1 MAEVRVRFAPSPTG
15 YLHIGGARTALFNYL
30 FSKHNGGKFVLRI
43 EDTDTERT
51 IKDSAEKLME
61 AFRFLGLQWDE
72 GPIVGGPKGPYY
84 QSQRQDL
91 YRKYADQLVRA
102 GHAYKC
108 YCTPEELAAGR
119 ERAQAEHRAP
129 RYSGRCRDLTPE
141 QVAAFEAEGRKPAV
155 RFRVPDAGA
164 TVVHD
169 LIHGD
174 VTFRNEEIADFVIMK
189 SDGLPT
195 YNYACVIDDWQMA
208 LTHVIRA
215 DEHLSNTPKQMWIY
229 QALDIP
235 MPQFAHV
242 PMILAPDRSKLSKRH
257 GAQTVEEFRDKGY
270 LPEAILNY
278 IVLLGWTPA
287 DSTKEIMTLDE
298 MIAGFDLSRVSSTP
312 AIYDTKKLTWM
323 NARYMRMLD
332 AGALMERYIPFAAK
346 AGLGTE
352 DDLQAKGSWVRR
364 VILAL
369 QERSQTIEEMVESSR
384 FFFGLPGSGTASGPP
399 YDEAAVKKLFARPG
413 MASLLR
419 KGADVMSQVSDWN
432 LEAEEKAYR
441 DLIEREGLK
450 GGDLIHPTRLALT
463 GKTVGPGLFEI
474 VDILGK
480 EETVSRLLRAAAF
493 IEESVQSGT
502 E

>member
-84 QSQRQDL
+84 QSQRQGL

-102 GHAYKC
+102 GYAYKC

-129 RYSGRCRDLTPE
+129 RYSGRCRNLTPE

-208 LTHVIRA
+208 LTQVIRA

-352 DDLQAKGSWVRR
+352 DELRAKGSWLRR

-432 LEAEEKAYR
+432 LETEEKAYR